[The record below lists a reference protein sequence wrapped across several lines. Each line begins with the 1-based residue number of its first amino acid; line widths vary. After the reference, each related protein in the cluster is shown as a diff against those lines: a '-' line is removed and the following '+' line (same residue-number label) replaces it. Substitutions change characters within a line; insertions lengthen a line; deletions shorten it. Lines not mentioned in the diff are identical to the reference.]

1 MYQQNNDT
9 GVKQTYYTDCT
20 QEVSVSEWNEDEPP
34 CNNHCISVPTRTL
47 TENLLFYQQAVYQH
61 TSRYKTAIFNYNI
74 MTSRD
79 RTRTLLPKIGTQT
92 VHVWN
97 LWIQNAMQFFQ
108 LVCITGHEPMTIV
121 WDTTGISYP
130 TLKTILVFILRMR
143 VCGIY
148 G

>member
-1 MYQQNNDT
+1 
-9 GVKQTYYTDCT
+9 
-20 QEVSVSEWNEDEPP
+20 
-34 CNNHCISVPTRTL
+34 
-47 TENLLFYQQAVYQH
+47 
-61 TSRYKTAIFNYNI
+61 

-79 RTRTLLPKIGTQT
+79 RTQTLLTKIGAQR
-92 VHVWN
+92 VHVWIT
-97 LWIQNAMQFFQ
+97 WILNTMQFFQ
-108 LVCITGHEPMTIV
+108 LICIDEHEPMTIV

>member
-1 MYQQNNDT
+1 MQQPLYFSPNQDINGKFT
-9 GVKQTYYTDCT
+9 IL
-20 QEVSVSEWNEDEPP
+20 SA
-34 CNNHCISVPTRTL
+34 
-47 TENLLFYQQAVYQH
+47 TEAVYQH

-148 G
+148 GLNFNFVSIIS